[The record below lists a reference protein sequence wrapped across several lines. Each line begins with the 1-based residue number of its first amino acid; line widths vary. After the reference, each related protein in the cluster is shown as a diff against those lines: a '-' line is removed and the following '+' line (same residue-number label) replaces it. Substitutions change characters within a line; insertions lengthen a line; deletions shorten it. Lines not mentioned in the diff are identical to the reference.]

1 MKMKKNLLK
10 MALLAFATFAAS
22 VASAQTY
29 SGKITSS
36 DWSGDKGLES
46 DVDYSLT
53 YIESTKKLNFEFTV
67 PCDKKILNAYF
78 FAEYG
83 FGETKIEVP
92 QSVDGTYTL
101 SGTTGGVFGFEKG
114 LETWF
119 FLKLTIEGV
128 GDIVTNNIAYKAGE
142 ENTAEDTEAPAWVS
156 DPTVAA
162 NSTSAT
168 ISVNAND
175 NVSTTLTY
183 EVSKAADFATS
194 EATVNGKANEATE
207 IALKGLSPETD
218 YTYYVRVK
226 DMAGNIGDVKTVT
239 FTTTAQAAVVATY
252 YGVFYTNDWKEKA
265 TVDGKEVAP
274 QINWKAET
282 LEGYNDVIVTA
293 ELLEALP
300 DGEALKFCAF
310 IEGGVGQVDNKDM
323 TATGKANE
331 YTIKLSEVLPKGKT
345 LEKDQI
351 FSQFF
356 FRIYPKKGG
365 VSRTKILTTYKVG
378 ASNDPIATDTKAPEW
393 SVDPV
398 AQNVTDKAA
407 EIVVNVTD
415 DSGSAVITLTG
426 DNGFAELKK
435 EVKADGSNQTIALNG
450 LTANT
455 AYNLTLAIADAAG
468 NAGES
473 RTVNFT
479 TLETPDRE
487 VLYQAFD
494 FTSANWTKHGDSNT
508 FAPNGRLLL
517 AVNADNTVTVKVT
530 IDEGVEA
537 VEFVEFI
544 LHGIDSFRI
553 NVQEDGSFVGTS
565 TKSISNRDA
574 SQAFNMNFV
583 LKNGVGNSVFEPLY
597 FTPSE
602 GSTSAVAEVE
612 AEAAKVVA
620 ANGVIRVEGD
630 KTFAVY
636 TVAGQLAFRG
646 MGEVRLDKG
655 VYVVVVDGKAQ
666 KVML

>member
-1 MKMKKNLLK
+1 M
-10 MALLAFATFAAS
+10 
-22 VASAQTY
+22 
-29 SGKITSS
+29 
-36 DWSGDKGLES
+36 
-46 DVDYSLT
+46 
-53 YIESTKKLNFEFTV
+53 
-67 PCDKKILNAYF
+67 
-78 FAEYG
+78 
-83 FGETKIEVP
+83 
-92 QSVDGTYTL
+92 
-101 SGTTGGVFGFEKG
+101 SGTTVGAFGFEKG
-114 LETWF
+114 HETWF
-119 FLKLTIEGV
+119 FFKLTIEGV

-142 ENTAEDTEAPAWVS
+142 ENTAKDTEAPAWVS
-156 DPTVAA
+156 DPTAVAS
-162 NSTSAT
+162 STSAT

-183 EVSKAADFATS
+183 EVSKTADFATF
-194 EATVNGKANEATE
+194 EATVNGKANGTTE

-226 DMAGNIGDVKTVT
+226 DMAGNVGDVKTVT

-293 ELLEALP
+293 ELSEALP

-331 YTIKLSEVLPKGKT
+331 YTIKLSEVLPEGKT

-393 SVDPV
+393 GLDPV
-398 AQNVTDKAA
+398 AQSVTDKAA

-455 AYNLTLAIADAAG
+455 TYNMTLAIADAAG

-473 RTVNFT
+473 KTVNFT

-583 LKNGVGNSVFEPLY
+583 LKNGVGNSVFELLS